1 MIYCD
6 TLLSP
11 SVQNLIPNAFLYSL
25 YSYPVGIYS
34 DLKLIKS
41 LKKKY
46 GDDSG
51 SKINKQLSRD
61 FSDSKSAR
69 TLLLRFHREVAASD
83 IADALGD
90 ALINK
95 VGKGTSNKFSTF
107 VLDMVGG
114 DKLTKGSD
122 LYITCKSEKLWSS
135 TTGTDAKTISIKGL
149 CSAIFDVYLGDSP
162 VSQQA
167 KEGFEQGFADMIV

>member
-1 MIYCD
+1 
-6 TLLSP
+6 
-11 SVQNLIPNAFLYSL
+11 
-25 YSYPVGIYS
+25 
-34 DLKLIKS
+34 
-41 LKKKY
+41 
-46 GDDSG
+46 
-51 SKINKQLSRD
+51 
-61 FSDSKSAR
+61 
-69 TLLLRFHREVAASD
+69 
-83 IADALGD
+83 
-90 ALINK
+90 
-95 VGKGTSNKFSTF
+95 
-107 VLDMVGG
+107 MVGG

>member
-1 MIYCD
+1 MIYCIRCLAQC
-6 TLLSP
+6 TKSHTKC
-11 SVQNLIPNAFLYSL
+11 ISL
-25 YSYPVGIYS
+25 FSIHPVGIYS

-167 KEGFEQGFADMIV
+167 KEGFEQGFADIIV

>member
-1 MIYCD
+1 M
-6 TLLSP
+6 
-11 SVQNLIPNAFLYSL
+11 
-25 YSYPVGIYS
+25 
-34 DLKLIKS
+34 
-41 LKKKY
+41 
-46 GDDSG
+46 
-51 SKINKQLSRD
+51 
-61 FSDSKSAR
+61 
-69 TLLLRFHREVAASD
+69 LRFHREVAASD

-122 LYITCKSEKLWSS
+122 LYITCKGEKLHS